1 MKAVQDQPL
10 DFDALLIMENAS
22 VDRHEFFGG
31 QLRTIEG
38 SSLAHS
44 HIVVNLCV
52 AVHGRLRGHPCRGAG
67 VNQRVRTSET
77 ATNWGYPDFLI
88 KCPPPRFHPRDK
100 TALLNPSAIFE
111 VLSPETEKFD
121 RTKKFDE
128 YAQIEELSDYVL
140 VSTEIA
146 RVEHFKRLENGAW
159 ELRSY
164 TQFEQELRLDNFE
177 ISVPLA
183 EIYEDVEVAE
193 QFALPRYDDD
203 LNLIED

>member
-1 MKAVQDQPL
+1 MNALQDPVL
-10 DFDALLIMENAS
+10 DFDALLEMENAS

-52 AVHGRLRGHPCRGAG
+52 AVHGRMRGRPCRGVG
-67 VNQRVRTSET
+67 VNQRVRISKT
-77 ATNWGYPDFLI
+77 ALSWGYPDFLI

-128 YAQIEELSDYVL
+128 YAQIEELCDYVL

-146 RVEHFKRLENGAW
+146 RVEHFRRLQNGAW

-164 TQFEQELRLDNFE
+164 TRLDEELRLDNFG

-183 EIYEDVEVAE
+183 EIYEDVEAAE
-193 QFALPRYDDD
+193 QLILPQFE
-203 LNLIED
+203 IPS